1 MRDQLLGSTQPVLSI
16 SLQPGENIVA
26 EAGEFAWMT
35 DSIQLTAR
43 PAGLS
48 DYTAKDQA
56 GTIAFASRLPG
67 SILHIQVTPGHEYLV
82 HRNGFLAGT
91 PGIEVTIGFQQ
102 PLEATETAAEMFI
115 LRRIGGR
122 GRAWVELSGD
132 VIRRDLAAGT
142 SLRTHL
148 GTSACRM
155 RLSPCRWP
163 SLSGLPPLPGH
174 GRRGPGRPAG
184 PGTVWRQRMPL
195 LAGPHRPFPV
205 RDALT
210 QSSQQRGKQEH
221 DPYCSQSAPSSG
233 RSCRGRDRG
242 RDRVLA
248 GCGGS
253 SSSGTAA
260 GNNAASSHLPPLTTQ
275 ARVAPRRQSPQP
287 RCHPRSESATPGSK
301 DHLWQDRQEDDRG
314 DAGLRRSAGDDVQR
328 HHELGHD
335 DPRHRL
341 RRGRLGWLDL
351 AAIQPVDKSSTASS
365 SSSGQHLLPRPI
377 SLVWPG
383 LPDARRS
390 SSMKAAWAESHG
402 PCDRARRR
410 HQSVTVPAGI
420 QRRRSEH
427 DDVGNHRGDRGEQRG
442 EDLGSRRASGRC
454 RVR

>member
-16 SLQPGENIVA
+16 SLEPGENIVA

-142 SLRTHL
+142 SLRTHPWHIGMSDASVAVQMAEL
-148 GTSACRM
+148 V
-155 RLSPCRWP
+155 
-163 SLSGLPPLPGH
+163 
-174 GRRGPGRPAG
+174 RPATSYPGTVAQGLAVLSG
-184 PGTVWRQRMPL
+184 PGTVWLQSMPL
-195 LAGPHRPFPV
+195 LAGPHRPFAV

-221 DPYCSQSAPSSG
+221 EP
-233 RSCRGRDRG
+233 
-242 RDRVLA
+242 
-248 GCGGS
+248 
-253 SSSGTAA
+253 
-260 GNNAASSHLPPLTTQ
+260 
-275 ARVAPRRQSPQP
+275 
-287 RCHPRSESATPGSK
+287 
-301 DHLWQDRQEDDRG
+301 
-314 DAGLRRSAGDDVQR
+314 
-328 HHELGHD
+328 
-335 DPRHRL
+335 
-341 RRGRLGWLDL
+341 
-351 AAIQPVDKSSTASS
+351 
-365 SSSGQHLLPRPI
+365 
-377 SLVWPG
+377 
-383 LPDARRS
+383 
-390 SSMKAAWAESHG
+390 
-402 PCDRARRR
+402 
-410 HQSVTVPAGI
+410 
-420 QRRRSEH
+420 
-427 DDVGNHRGDRGEQRG
+427 
-442 EDLGSRRASGRC
+442 
-454 RVR
+454 